1 MTQTADIM
9 GTTNEDKVD
18 QLVRARDAGLVPD
31 RELLVSTRA
40 KYLLGLREKLQ
51 GDQSIRAVVTASI
64 PATDAFAFVEGKAWD
79 LVREGTEDIYR
90 DAIMFLL
97 AELDEL
103 RKGGDQAYVVDT
115 STGEIVAPL
124 TKDII
129 FYPEPY
135 EDEKAIPDERTG
147 EMTMQKVVVTPGPIL
162 DPKLASAM
170 LMKAQSDAR
179 EADIRKKAEDPIKGR
194 AYLHLTN
201 PQRIAE
207 LAHQK
212 MRESGLRLR
221 LESEMEGCELEL
233 VEFGQ
238 EANEADL
245 QATNPFFHRLWS
257 YSAILA
263 SRVMVMAGTGGEYW
277 MSEVHGNRD
286 EEVRWYA
293 VTVRVRRAG

>member
-1 MTQTADIM
+1 MTEYEAI
-9 GTTNEDKVD
+9 EDKVER
-18 QLVRARDAGLVPD
+18 LVRIRDAGLVPD

-40 KYLLGLREKLQ
+40 KYLLGLRTKFQNDE
-51 GDQSIRAVVTASI
+51 SIRSVVTASI
-64 PATDAFAFVEGKAWD
+64 PATDAFSFVESKAWD

-90 DAIMFLL
+90 DAVMFLL
-97 AELDEL
+97 SELDEL

-115 STGEIVAPL
+115 TTGEIMAPL
-124 TKDII
+124 TKDIL

-135 EDEKAIPDERTG
+135 EDEKMIVDERTG
-147 EMTMQKVVVTPGPIL
+147 SMSLQKVIVTPNPIL
-162 DPKLASAM
+162 DPKLTSAM

-179 EADIRKKAEDPIKGR
+179 EAEVRRRAADPVTGR
-194 AYLHLTN
+194 AYLHLTD

-207 LAHQK
+207 LAHQR
-212 MRESGLRLR
+212 MRESGLRRVEEEAL
-221 LESEMEGCELEL
+221 GDCELTV

-263 SRVMVMAGTGGEYW
+263 SRVMTLAGTRGEYW
-277 MSEVHGNRD
+277 MSEVSGNRD
-286 EEVRWYA
+286 EEVRWYS
-293 VTVRVRRAG
+293 VTVRVRRVE

>member
-1 MTQTADIM
+1 MNQHE
-9 GTTNEDKVD
+9 TNEDKID
-18 QLVRARDAGLVPD
+18 RLVRARDAGLVPD
-31 RELLVSTRA
+31 RDLLVSTRA
-40 KYLLGLREKLQ
+40 KYLLGLRAKLQ
-51 GDQSIRAVVTASI
+51 GDESIKAVVTASI
-64 PATDAFAFVEGKAWD
+64 PATDAFSFVEGKAWD

-115 STGEIVAPL
+115 ATGEIVAPL

-135 EDEKAIPDERTG
+135 EDEKLVVDPMSG
-147 EMTMQKVVVTPGPIL
+147 GMSMQKVIVTPGPIL
-162 DPKLASAM
+162 DPKLTSAM
-170 LMKAQSDAR
+170 LLKAQSDDR
-179 EADIRKKAEDPIKGR
+179 EAAVRRKAADPVTGR
-194 AYLHLTN
+194 AYLHLTD

-212 MRESGLRLR
+212 LRESGLTLR
-221 LESEMEGCELEL
+221 QESELEGCVLTL
-233 VEFGQ
+233 LEFGQ
-238 EANEADL
+238 ETNESDL
-245 QATNPFFHRLWS
+245 QSTNPFFHRLWS

-263 SRVMVMAGTGGEYW
+263 SRVMALAGTRGEYW
-277 MSEVHGNRD
+277 MSEVGGNRD